1 MKISLT
7 HIFLK
12 CLFIG
17 QIILLP
23 LTVFVTEC
31 SSSDAT
37 HIKGDELASRKVSDG
52 QLAIVDV
59 RSFDEYKS
67 GHIPGAISIPFWSVF
82 TRHSNIPSAH
92 DEPIVIYCE
101 NGPRAKL
108 AKLALRMV
116 GFKQVVYLTGH
127 MSSWKKAGLPIETS
141 APQ

>member
-1 MKISLT
+1 MKIGLAKISLSY
-7 HIFLK
+7 
-12 CLFIG
+12 LFIG
-17 QIILLP
+17 QIILLT
-23 LTVFVTEC
+23 LTVFVSEC
-31 SSSDAT
+31 SSRDAT
-37 HIKGDELASRKVSDG
+37 HIKGDELASRKVSEG
-52 QLAIVDV
+52 QLTILDV

-127 MSSWKKAGLPIETS
+127 MSSWRNAGLPIETS
-141 APQ
+141 VSE

>member
-1 MKISLT
+1 MKIGLAKISLSY
-7 HIFLK
+7 
-12 CLFIG
+12 LFIG
-17 QIILLP
+17 QIILLT
-23 LTVFVTEC
+23 LTVFVSEC
-31 SSSDAT
+31 SSRDAT
-37 HIKGDELASRKVSDG
+37 HIKGDELASRKVSEG
-52 QLAIVDV
+52 QLTIVDV

-127 MSSWKKAGLPIETS
+127 MSSWRNAGLPIETS
-141 APQ
+141 VSE

>member
-1 MKISLT
+1 MKIGLANISLS
-7 HIFLK
+7 

-17 QIILLP
+17 QIILLT
-23 LTVFVTEC
+23 LTIFVAEC

-37 HIKGDELASRKVSDG
+37 HIKGDELASQKVSEG
-52 QLAIVDV
+52 QLTIVDV

-127 MSSWKKAGLPIETS
+127 MSSWRKAGLPIETS
-141 APQ
+141 VSE